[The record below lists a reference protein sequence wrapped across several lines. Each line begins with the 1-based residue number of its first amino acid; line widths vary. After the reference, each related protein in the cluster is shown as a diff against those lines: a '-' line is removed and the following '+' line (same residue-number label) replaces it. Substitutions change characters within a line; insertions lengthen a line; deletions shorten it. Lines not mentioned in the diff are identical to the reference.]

1 MNSYI
6 DKANQSLSQHVP
18 SKKTMAERNNHL
30 VLEQSRIGRQTNNL
44 TMLQEKADSSA
55 KVGQSLQLQASA
67 DTYSQTKEILHKKE
81 NKTGLPDNLKSGIE
95 KLSGVSMDDVKVHK
109 NSDKPAQLNAHA
121 YAQGTDIHLSA
132 GQEKHLPHEAWHVV
146 QQKQGRVQ
154 PTKQL
159 RSKLKIN
166 DDAGLEKEADIM
178 GNKALQMKTFSAS
191 TNDEFYISNSSS
203 LTQLYA
209 NNDIIQREGEG
220 DDFEYDAETE
230 IDLDELV
237 DGTDSEEPIS
247 SLGENEDADTSE
259 LGKITPENKMT
270 QAQRIKTHLMNSLG
284 VFSQFNN
291 LAKDSGDMQVAS
303 GIDLAKDSAARDIG
317 FLEGILPVIKKIA
330 VVPIIS
336 TVLNVITL
344 YNVGGSALRKAR
356 SKKAFAKL
364 MLSEKEEAANIGVYA
379 YKKVA
384 RGLNDAYLLL
394 GAELMGF
401 IGNVSSIVGALAGGV
416 GAIVGA
422 IFKTIEA
429 AMKGFRI
436 VGKLLKGVYKFFRGT
451 KGKNRS
457 ANSLKLIEFAGE
469 GDDDAAQAV
478 LDLKPK
484 NLMLDPETNKFAIA
498 NMGVAIIYPTNSSET
513 TTAIQILATHKPSQL
528 SQLKNEVT
536 DKMRST
542 SNN

>member
-1 MNSYI
+1 
-6 DKANQSLSQHVP
+6 
-18 SKKTMAERNNHL
+18 
-30 VLEQSRIGRQTNNL
+30 
-44 TMLQEKADSSA
+44 
-55 KVGQSLQLQASA
+55 
-67 DTYSQTKEILHKKE
+67 
-81 NKTGLPDNLKSGIE
+81 
-95 KLSGVSMDDVKVHK
+95 MDDVKVHK

-132 GQEKHLPHEAWHVV
+132 GKEKHLPHEAWHVV

-166 DDAGLEKEADIM
+166 DDTGLEKEADIM

-270 QAQRIKTHLMNSLG
+270 QAQRVYTHLKNSLG

-303 GIDLAKDSAARDIG
+303 GIDLAK
-317 FLEGILPVIKKIA
+317 
-330 VVPIIS
+330 
-336 TVLNVITL
+336 
-344 YNVGGSALRKAR
+344 
-356 SKKAFAKL
+356 
-364 MLSEKEEAANIGVYA
+364 
-379 YKKVA
+379 
-384 RGLNDAYLLL
+384 
-394 GAELMGF
+394 
-401 IGNVSSIVGALAGGV
+401 
-416 GAIVGA
+416 
-422 IFKTIEA
+422 
-429 AMKGFRI
+429 
-436 VGKLLKGVYKFFRGT
+436 
-451 KGKNRS
+451 
-457 ANSLKLIEFAGE
+457 
-469 GDDDAAQAV
+469 
-478 LDLKPK
+478 
-484 NLMLDPETNKFAIA
+484 
-498 NMGVAIIYPTNSSET
+498 
-513 TTAIQILATHKPSQL
+513 IQRVNA
-528 SQLKNEVT
+528 
-536 DKMRST
+536 
-542 SNN
+542 

>member
-132 GQEKHLPHEAWHVV
+132 GKEKHLPHEAWHVV

-220 DDFEYDAETE
+220 DDFEYDAEME

-270 QAQRIKTHLMNSLG
+270 QAQRVYTHLKNSLG

>member
-270 QAQRIKTHLMNSLG
+270 QAQRVYTHLKNSLG

-484 NLMLDPETNKFAIA
+484 NLLLDPETNKFAIA

>member
-132 GQEKHLPHEAWHVV
+132 GKEKHLPHEAWHVV

-220 DDFEYDAETE
+220 DDFEYDAEME

-237 DGTDSEEPIS
+237 DGTDSEESIS

-270 QAQRIKTHLMNSLG
+270 QAQRVYTHLKNSLG

>member
-132 GQEKHLPHEAWHVV
+132 GKEKHLPHEAWHVV

-270 QAQRIKTHLMNSLG
+270 QAQRVYTHLKNSLG

-484 NLMLDPETNKFAIA
+484 NLLLDPETNKFAIA

>member
-1 MNSYI
+1 
-6 DKANQSLSQHVP
+6 
-18 SKKTMAERNNHL
+18 
-30 VLEQSRIGRQTNNL
+30 
-44 TMLQEKADSSA
+44 
-55 KVGQSLQLQASA
+55 
-67 DTYSQTKEILHKKE
+67 
-81 NKTGLPDNLKSGIE
+81 
-95 KLSGVSMDDVKVHK
+95 MDDVKVHQ

-191 TNDEFYISNSSS
+191 TNDEVYISNSSS
-203 LTQLYA
+203 LTQLYV

-237 DGTDSEEPIS
+237 DVTDSEEPIS
-247 SLGENEDADTSE
+247 SLGETEDADTSE

-270 QAQRIKTHLMNSLG
+270 QAQRIKTHLTNSLA

-484 NLMLDPETNKFAIA
+484 NLLLDPETNKFAIA